1 MWVAT
6 LKAEG
11 AGSDGERRR
20 GERIPSW
27 TCFVEKGPVTTTLVG
42 REGNRS
48 RGRER
53 ERERGRDG
61 KGRGDETDH
70 ILIERLPWGIGLVE
84 ADLLTVRVEE
94 GSHVFLVDDLG

>member
-27 TCFVEKGPVTTTLVG
+27 TCFVEKGPVTTTLEG
-42 REGNRS
+42 ERGIDREG
-48 RGRER
+48 ER
-53 ERERGRDG
+53 LRERGRDG

-70 ILIERLPWGIGLVE
+70 ILIERLPWGVGLVE